1 MTAKKA
7 PSPAVKFS
15 KEKFDLICERVADGK
30 SVREVCSEAGMPDRM
45 TFNRWRKLKP
55 ELEEQ
60 YALCRIDR
68 EDAIFDDIQWIAD
81 YEKDPRRAK
90 VMIEAREWKLARMNG
105 KKYGNR
111 IQQEHTGEGGGPLQ
125 LVLNGSDVHG

>member
-1 MTAKKA
+1 MAIK
-7 PSPAVKFS
+7 PRVEFS
-15 KEKFDLICERVADGK
+15 QAIFDKICEGVADGK
-30 SVREVCSEAGMPDRM
+30 SVREVCSAKGMPDRA
-45 TFNRWRKLKP
+45 TFNRWRKMTP
-55 ELEEQ
+55 ELEAQ

-81 YEKDPRRAK
+81 HERDPKRAK
-90 VMIEAREWKLARMNG
+90 VMIDAREWKLARMNG

-111 IQQEHTGEGGGPLQ
+111 IQQELTGADGGPVA